1 MKTLAKLSVVAALA
15 SAAISYAGPGPQ
27 FWNRPA
33 TKAAPSKIE
42 AAAAVSQMP
51 TKADS
56 SGLSCARMLVPRV
69 GAFKQSPVSVVTC
82 TPEMMKSDWC
92 CQQACAVAA
101 KG

>member
-1 MKTLAKLSVVAALA
+1 MKTLTKLSVVAALA

-33 TKAAPSKIE
+33 TKTPSPKVE
-42 AAAAVSQMP
+42 TAAAVSQTP

-56 SGLSCARMLVPRV
+56 SGLTCARMLVPRI

-82 TPEMMKSDWC
+82 TPEMMKSDWR
-92 CQQACAVAA
+92 CQQACAFAA